1 MGKIGDLKVRM
12 ESVCNVITDYASPS
26 SRKQFLIAIM
36 SATEDYLV
44 LSNQVKV
51 AGEIRVLEEK
61 LRRGSEIP
69 RNLIDNLSTD
79 TLEFINVYGEI
90 PDFSALTDPEEIS
103 DATRKFLGVVTSSS
117 KIVIQKSQR
126 RFTHTPIGQ
135 ISRGRPRHREE
146 EFFVGR
152 LATAYS
158 AATGKSTDRSWSN
171 ERQTD
176 FEVIV
181 ELTLDALNVDENIS
195 AKKLVE
201 HQIRN
206 RNNSK

>member
-69 RNLIDNLSTD
+69 RNLVDNLSTD

-103 DATRKFLGVVTSSS
+103 DATLKFLGVVTSSS

-126 RFTHTPIGQ
+126 RFTHTSIGQ
-135 ISRGRPRHREE
+135 ISRGRHRHREE